1 MWLSSLCFLL
11 RYAFLLPLIF
21 YGIDIDYAQFFIFLS
36 LFVCVCFGF
45 LGFKDSS
52 LFLRFLVF
60 MVNSFEVRVACPSIS
75 FFFARLGA
83 SLSASCV
90 FFPLVENFVSE
101 GSS

>member
-1 MWLSSLCFLL
+1 MLPFEVCFSSSPPFL
-11 RYAFLLPLIF
+11 
-21 YGIDIDYAQFFIFLS
+21 YGTNIDYAQFFIFLS

-60 MVNSFEVRVACPSIS
+60 MVNSFEVRVACPSVS
-75 FFFARLGA
+75 FFFAHLGA